1 MGLYWVINMGV
12 PVLIGVCQQASSGGG
27 GGSITFSIN
36 SVGYTNTQPATSPAG
51 QSNSVADAGNSF
63 TYPVAT
69 DAPPTGLANTISVGG
84 GPFEPAFYSCR
95 IRYDST
101 PFDGSQGLFSTG
113 KVLQGAASGPNAGIC
128 LKVSF
133 EFNVEGTSDPETVGS
148 LIQDI
153 WWAEDQIAGGLI
165 PQLTATPTK
174 IEFIYSNTSN
184 VVTSTAFPS
193 GGGFVDVAFGDASN
207 NFAEGQI
214 AYTTDGGT
222 TNTFPAAVL
231 FKGGEIGF
239 DSEFFGVSNLPQTV
253 TLTFIAIDGTESTTT
268 ATVNW
273 VAGPDAF
280 FGRSVIQELIFP

>member
-1 MGLYWVINMGV
+1 MSPPII
-12 PVLIGVCQQASSGGG
+12 IGVCAQQNSGG

-36 SVGYTNTQPATSPAG
+36 SVGYTNVQPATSPAG
-51 QSNSVADAGNSF
+51 QSFSVAESANSF

-69 DAPPTGLANTISVGG
+69 DPPPTGLANSISVGG
-84 GPFEPAFYSCR
+84 APFEQALYSCR

-113 KVLQGAASGPNAGIC
+113 KALDGAASGPNAGIC

-133 EFNVEGTSDPETVGS
+133 EFDVSGTADPGTAGS

-174 IEFIYSNTSN
+174 IEFIYSSTSN

-207 NFAEGQI
+207 NFADGQI

-222 TNTFPAAVL
+222 TNTAAPAVV

-239 DSEFFGVSNLPQTV
+239 DSEFLGVSSLPQTV
-253 TLTFIAIDGTESTTT
+253 TLTFIAIDGTESTST

-273 VAGPDAF
+273 IASPIPLS
-280 FGRSVIQELIFP
+280 GRSVIQELIFP